1 MSYVG
6 LRTLVT
12 GAASGIGVAISRKFR
27 QAGATVAG
35 LDVDPGGLDDPAV
48 AYAAQCDV
56 SDEVSMRHAVEASA
70 RALGGLDVL
79 VCSAAVAGRGRV
91 DQIPSGTWDRIFAVN
106 VRGVF
111 LAAQVALPHL
121 RDSGRG
127 AIVNIASQL
136 GLVGAPGSAAY
147 CASKGA
153 VVQLTRA
160 MALDHASLGITV
172 NAVCPGPTRTPML
185 ERYFEE
191 GEDPDGELR
200 RYQSSMPVG
209 RLLDPDEIA
218 SAVMYL
224 AGPGARGI
232 TGSMLVVDGGFTAA

>member
-1 MSYVG
+1 
-6 LRTLVT
+6 VT
-12 GAASGIGVAISRKFR
+12 GASSGIGAAVAHKFGR
-27 QAGATVAG
+27 SGAAVAG
-35 LDVDPGGLDDPAV
+35 LDVDVDADGPDDPAV
-48 AYAAQCDV
+48 AYTAQCDV
-56 SDEVSMRHAVEASA
+56 SDEASVRRAVAASV
-70 RALGGLDVL
+70 RTLGGLDVL
-79 VCSAAVAGRGRV
+79 VCSAAIGGRGRV
-91 DQIPSGTWDRIFAVN
+91 DQIACDTWDRIFAVN

-111 LAAQVALPHL
+111 LATRAALPHL
-121 RDSGRG
+121 RESGRG

-136 GLVGAPGSAAY
+136 GLVGAAGSAAY

-160 MALDHASLGITV
+160 MALDHAALGITV

-185 ERYFEE
+185 ERFFEQ
-191 GEDPDGELR
+191 GGDADGELR
-200 RYQSSMPVG
+200 RYQASMPLG

-218 SAVMYL
+218 TAVMYL